1 MRYAFKNLNL
11 LILGV
16 IILTSFVISASVSN
30 EESAIMDE
38 LAHIPAGYGYVKHLD
53 YRLNPEHPPLVKIL
67 SALPLSF
74 MDLNF
79 SLDSP
84 YWKSDVNGQWAVGT
98 QFLYESGNDAD
109 QIIRWARLGPI
120 ILTLILIFF
129 IYWWSKELLGP
140 WWALLPSALF
150 AFSPTVLAHGHYV
163 TTDIGAALGMFISIY
178 YFIKYHIQP
187 SRKNLIIAGLA
198 FGIAQLLKF
207 SAVILIPY
215 FIILLTFFYGAGVY
229 RNWRFTASGTKL
241 KHFLGEAFK
250 KFKNLLLIFFIGFL
264 LVYPFYFVTTL
275 NYPPEKQRA
284 DTDSI
289 LTSFAGGKP
298 SEGEFCN
305 PVRCLA
311 ELDVWASDKPLL
323 RPYAEYLLGV
333 LMVLQRSAGGN
344 TTYFLDEVSAAGWW
358 YYFPLT
364 YLMKEPLPILIL
376 IFIALVISL
385 FNIRRALKEK
395 RPTFADYLETH
406 PGEFAILL
414 FVIAYGAY
422 SINSTLNIGIRHLLP
437 LMPFMYILTASSL
450 KHWFKSNFFKK
461 QVKLGIIMLLLIWF
475 LSDVGLNY
483 PYYLSYFNQ
492 GLGTKNGWQYVTDSN
507 YDWGQDLKR
516 LKTFVEL
523 NGIDKIAVCY
533 FGGGNPK
540 YYLGDKVEYWWS
552 AKGDPRESGIKWLA
566 VSINDI
572 QSSKGKLHPGQTR
585 NAEDEYQWLAGPY
598 SPYARAGTSIFI
610 YKLD

>member
-1 MRYAFKNLNL
+1 MRHAFRNLSCF
-11 LILGV
+11 ILGA
-16 IILTSFVISASVSN
+16 IIIASFAISASVSN
-30 EESAIMDE
+30 KESAVMDE
-38 LAHIPAGYGYVKHLD
+38 LAHIPAGYGYVKYLD

-74 MDLNF
+74 MNLNF
-79 SLDSP
+79 PLDSS
-84 YWKSDVNGQWAVGT
+84 YWKSDINGQWAVGT

-109 QIIRWARLGPI
+109 QIIRWARFGPM

-163 TTDIGAALGMFISIY
+163 TTDIGAALGIFISIY
-178 YFIKYHIQP
+178 YFIKYHLQP

-215 FIILLTFFYGAGVY
+215 LIVLLIFFYGAKVY
-229 RNWRFTASGTKL
+229 RDL
-241 KHFLGEAFK
+241 KITSEIFK
-250 KFKNLLLIFFIGFL
+250 RFKNLLLIFLVGFL
-264 LVYPFYFVTTL
+264 LVYPFYFATTL

-284 DTDSI
+284 DTDFT
-289 LTSFAGGKP
+289 LTSFSGGKA
-298 SEGEFCN
+298 SEGELCS

-311 ELDVWASDKPLL
+311 ELDIWASDKPLL
-323 RPYAEYLLGV
+323 RPYAQYLLGV
-333 LMVLQRSAGGN
+333 LMVLQRSSGGN
-344 TTYFLDEVSAAGWW
+344 TTYFLGEISAAGWW
-358 YYFPLT
+358 YYFPIT
-364 YLMKEPLPILIL
+364 YLMKESLPVLILIL
-376 IFIALVISL
+376 LALIIYF
-385 FNIRRALKEK
+385 FNARRVLKEK

-406 PGEFAILL
+406 PGEFAMLL
-414 FVIAYGAY
+414 FVITYGAY

-437 LMPFMYILTASSL
+437 LIPFIYILTASSL
-450 KHWFKSNFFKK
+450 KHWFKSDFFK
-461 QVKLGIIMLLLIWF
+461 QQIKLGIIMLLLIWF
-475 LSDVGLNY
+475 VTNVGFNY

-516 LKTFVEL
+516 LKTFVE
-523 NGIDKIAVCY
+523 NPPSGENIDKIAVNY

-552 AKGDPRESGIKWLA
+552 AKGDPIESGIKWLA
-566 VSINDI
+566 VSINEI
-572 QSSKGKLHPGQTR
+572 QNSKGKLHPGQMR
-585 NAEDEYQWLAGPY
+585 NDEDEYQWLTNAY
-598 SPYARAGTSIFI
+598 QPYARAGTSIFI
-610 YKLD
+610 YKLGE

>member
-1 MRYAFKNLNL
+1 MRYAFKNLNYF
-11 LILGV
+11 ILGV

-38 LAHIPAGYGYVKHLD
+38 LAHIPAGYGYVKYLD
-53 YRLNPEHPPLVKIL
+53 YRLNPEHPPLVKML

-79 SLDSP
+79 PLDSP

-109 QIIRWARLGPI
+109 QIIKWSRLGPM
-120 ILTLILIFF
+120 ILTLVLIFF

-140 WWALLPSALF
+140 WWAFLPASLF

-163 TTDIGAALGMFISIY
+163 TTDIGAALGIFISIY
-178 YFIKYHIQP
+178 YFLKHHLEP

-198 FGIAQLLKF
+198 FGVAQLLKF
-207 SAVILIPY
+207 SALILIPY
-215 FIILLTFFYGAGVY
+215 FI
-229 RNWRFTASGTKL
+229 
-241 KHFLGEAFK
+241 
-250 KFKNLLLIFFIGFL
+250 LLLIFFYGCWAYRNRSTKRLTNELMKRFKNLFLVFLIGFL
-264 LVYPFYFVTTL
+264 LVYPFYFATTI
-275 NYPPEKQRA
+275 NYPPEKQKA
-284 DTDSI
+284 DTDFI

-311 ELDVWASDKPLL
+311 ELNVWASDKPLL
-323 RPYAEYLLGV
+323 RPYAEYLLGI
-333 LMVLQRSAGGN
+333 LMVLQRSADGN
-344 TTYFLDEVSAAGWW
+344 TIYFMNYVVNFGGWTYFPV
-358 YYFPLT
+358 T
-364 YLMKEPLPILIL
+364 YLMKESLPVLIL
-376 IFIALVISL
+376 IFLALLVYFFSV
-385 FNIRRALKEK
+385 RRALREK

-406 PGEFAILL
+406 PGEFAMAL
-414 FVIAYGAY
+414 FVIVYGAY

-437 LMPFMYILTASSL
+437 IVPFMYILTASSL
-450 KHWFKSNFFKK
+450 KHWFKSNFFNR

-475 LSDVGLNY
+475 ASDVKLAY

-492 GLGTKNGWQYVTDSN
+492 TIGTKNGWQYVTDSN

-516 LKTFVEL
+516 LKTFVEQ
-523 NGIDKIAVCY
+523 NGIDKIAVDY
-533 FGGGNPK
+533 FGGGKPK
-540 YYLGDKVEYWWS
+540 YYLGDKAEDWKS
-552 AKGDPRESGIKWLA
+552 SKGDPRESGIKWLS
-566 VSINDI
+566 VSINTV
-572 QSSKGKLHPGQTR
+572 QGAKGKLHTGQTR
-585 NAEDEYQWLAGPY
+585 NPEDEYQWLLNPY
-598 SPYARAGTSIFI
+598 EPHARAGTSIFI